1 MFGWLFPEW
10 SNPALLTAIVGARAC
25 VNVGLTT
32 IVAKSTSVTSRF
44 TVVTAVLTVLS
55 AVLVVT
61 VLRGGLGLDASYLEF
76 LLQITLLVL
85 AGYVVAS
92 NPESRRLGVTVA
104 LSLGAVALLLITIPL
119 YGEATVA
126 P

>member
-1 MFGWLFPEW
+1 MVC
-10 SNPALLTAIVGARAC
+10 S
-25 VNVGLTT
+25 
-32 IVAKSTSVTSRF
+32 
-44 TVVTAVLTVLS
+44 
-55 AVLVVT
+55 
-61 VLRGGLGLDASYLEF
+61 DASAKRWSD
-76 LLQITLLVL
+76 TLLVL

-92 NPESRRLGVTVA
+92 NPESGRPGVTVA